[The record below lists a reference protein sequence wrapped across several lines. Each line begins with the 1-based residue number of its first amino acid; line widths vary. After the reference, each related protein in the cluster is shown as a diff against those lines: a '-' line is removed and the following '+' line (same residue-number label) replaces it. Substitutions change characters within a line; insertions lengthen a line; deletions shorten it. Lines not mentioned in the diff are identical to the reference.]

1 MKRLLISIFIL
12 SAVMTSYSQSESTNQ
27 FDLSGYIFT
36 NNVFRFSEIEG
47 AGYVD
52 NGEGIRFGL
61 QYSKLIKSKLWINT
75 GFGYLRTSNV
85 YHGAFIGPM
94 EPLISQSQES
104 NIIQIP
110 VRIRYDLLN
119 WLYFK
124 SGLTFDFQ
132 TNNKEGIHVDN
143 QSGIG
148 FSLVGGVDLKMS
160 ESLQLNIEPEL
171 GFTSLIPFIR
181 DDYQQ
186 HFLLTG
192 VNFNLGYRF

>member
-1 MKRLLISIFIL
+1 MKKLLISILIL

-27 FDLSGYIFT
+27 IDLSGYIFT
-36 NNVFRFSEIEG
+36 NNVFRFSEIDG
-47 AGYVD
+47 VGYAD

-61 QYSKLIKSKLWINT
+61 QYSKLIKNKLWINT

-94 EPLISQSQES
+94 EPQIIQSQES

-132 TNNKEGIHVDN
+132 INNKEGIHVETKVGLD
-143 QSGIG
+143 SHW
-148 FSLVGGVDLKMS
+148 LVV
-160 ESLQLNIEPEL
+160 
-171 GFTSLIPFIR
+171 LI
-181 DDYQQ
+181 
-186 HFLLTG
+186 
-192 VNFNLGYRF
+192 

>member
-1 MKRLLISIFIL
+1 MKRLLISILIL

-27 FDLSGYIFT
+27 IDISGFIFT
-36 NNVFRFSEIEG
+36 NNVFRFSEIDG
-47 AGYVD
+47 AGYAD
-52 NGEGIRFGL
+52 NGEGMRFGL
-61 QYSKLIKSKLWINT
+61 QYSKLIKSKIWINT

-85 YHGAFIGPM
+85 YHGAIIGPM
-94 EPLISQSQES
+94 EPLIIQSQES

-132 TNNKEGIHVDN
+132 TNNKDGIYVDN

-148 FSLVGGVDLKMS
+148 FSLIGGIDLKLS
-160 ESLQLNIEPEL
+160 GSLRFNIEPVL
-171 GFTSLIPFIR
+171 GFTSLIPFNG

-186 HFLLTG
+186 HFILTG
-192 VNFNLGYRF
+192 LNLNLGYRF

>member
-1 MKRLLISIFIL
+1 
-12 SAVMTSYSQSESTNQ
+12 
-27 FDLSGYIFT
+27 
-36 NNVFRFSEIEG
+36 VFRFSEIEG
-47 AGYVD
+47 AGYAD
-52 NGEGIRFGL
+52 NGEGVRFGL
-61 QYSKLIKSKLWINT
+61 QYSKLINNKIWLNT

-85 YHGAFIGPM
+85 YHGANIGPM
-94 EPLISQSQES
+94 EPQIIQTQES

-132 TNNKEGIHVDN
+132 TNNKEGINVDN

-148 FSLVGGVDLKMS
+148 FSLVGGIDLKLS
-160 ESLQLNIEPEL
+160 ESLRFNIEPEF
-171 GFTSLIPFIR
+171 GFSSLIPFNG

-186 HFLLTG
+186 HFILTG
-192 VNFNLGYRF
+192 LNLNFGYRF